1 MKEILFQQAFKKA
14 KQQSGKTSKN
24 GVSSH
29 LENVFAMKLN
39 FQTSKVTFSRYYEQF
54 MEGKTGKIMNPSTG
68 LLDKLAEY
76 IGYNSYEDF
85 VTQLDQ
91 KDTPTRVSF
100 LKFARKSK
108 WFIII
113 TLLAL
118 VTVFIIIKLNKQRW
132 MVWNLT
138 HYEEVQFDLEKYEL
152 GQLKLYKEE
161 RIKNFKKIEV
171 DCQTEYK
178 TPEGTIKIWY
188 GKNHKKE
195 LQYFTSL
202 GLHPETGNSLKPLS
216 KYMFEEHICIKES
229 SNSNKN

>member
-1 MKEILFQQAFKKA
+1 MKEILFRQAFNKA
-14 KQQSGKTSKN
+14 KQQSGKNSKN

-29 LENVFAMKLN
+29 LESVFAMKLN

-54 MEGKTGKIMNPSTG
+54 MEGKAGKIMNPSTG

-85 VTQLDQ
+85 VTQIDE
-91 KDTPTRVSF
+91 KDTPTRVGF
-100 LKFARKSK
+100 LKFVKKSK
-108 WFIII
+108 WFILII
-113 TLLAL
+113 LLAL
-118 VTVFIIIKLNKQRW
+118 VIVFIIIKLNKQRW
-132 MVWNLT
+132 MVWNVT

-178 TPEGTIKIWY
+178 NLDGTTKIWY

-202 GLHPETGNSLKPLS
+202 GLHPETGKSLKEITPHMIN
-216 KYMFEEHICIKES
+216 KHICPKDS
-229 SNSNKN
+229 VNLNNK